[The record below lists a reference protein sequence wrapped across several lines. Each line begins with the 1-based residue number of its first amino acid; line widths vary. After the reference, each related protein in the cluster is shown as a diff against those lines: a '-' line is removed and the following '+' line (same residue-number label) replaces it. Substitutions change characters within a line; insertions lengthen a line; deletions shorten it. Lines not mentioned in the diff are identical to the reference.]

1 MATRTPL
8 NAFSDQERA
17 LLEDVRRFGDR
28 HNDLFVATAKG
39 VGVLNSAGVAA
50 MLAFMQAL
58 LNNAPTLVKFKP
70 FGVAA
75 LIFFLVGAGASLAP
89 LAYRMA
95 VFDKLYRQDFSTG
108 NPLAIG
114 NKHATQW
121 LVGAAACFALG
132 ASAAVAGVAW
142 AL

>member
-1 MATRTPL
+1 MATRAPL

-70 FGVAA
+70 FGVTA

-108 NPLAIG
+108 SPLAIG
-114 NKHATQW
+114 NKHATRW